1 MSLTKENVL
10 GRKAIRD
17 IVRYAEVLGH
27 VATFPIKVVF
37 NPTVDCFGHAELKG
51 TGKNQYFELALGS
64 NYMKTPAGRDLC
76 MIVAIHEL
84 AHIYTWSGDP
94 RVEEAKTLK
103 YGDHGPEFGIVYAQ
117 LWTDLMEGY
126 IPGVDEEEYDES

>member
-1 MSLTKENVL
+1 MALTKENTL

-17 IVRYAEVLGH
+17 IVKYAEVLGH
-27 VATFPIKVVF
+27 VSSFPIKVVF
-37 NPTVDCFGHAELKG
+37 VDFVDCFGHAELKG
-51 TGKNQYFELALGS
+51 SGKKQYFELALDS
-64 NYMKTPAGRDLC
+64 KYMKTPHGRDLC
-76 MIVAIHEL
+76 MVVAIHEL

-94 RVEEAKTLK
+94 HVEEAKTLK

-126 IPGVDEEEYDES
+126 IPGVDEEEEEDD